1 MKPILSF
8 YVAPRL
14 RRRVLITL
22 RFVMVE
28 TRRAP
33 RYRVSKIA
41 TIGLGR
47 TASQCRIH
55 DLSTTGAALVV
66 ENPVAIPERFIL
78 AIPEDGL
85 QLPCHVVWRKEYR
98 VGVQFEDP

>member
-1 MKPILSF
+1 M
-8 YVAPRL
+8 
-14 RRRVLITL
+14 